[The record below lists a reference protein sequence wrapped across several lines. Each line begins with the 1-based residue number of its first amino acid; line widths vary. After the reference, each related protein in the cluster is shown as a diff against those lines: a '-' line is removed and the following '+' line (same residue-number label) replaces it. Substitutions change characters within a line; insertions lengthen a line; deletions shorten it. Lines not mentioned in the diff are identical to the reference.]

1 MESRAISVNHHLMQ
15 RTATLAQEVLERA
28 KKRKVIWPLPS
39 GFQRK
44 AFQEGDNEDKYLNA
58 AFASVA
64 EHMGHISEECEKYY
78 CCVPPFQFKE
88 YEVAHVFRYH
98 GRLASES
105 LLKAFEDEE
114 NKMHPIVEELGCS
127 NSEALIP
134 VKTLEQ
140 KDIYIEVSPGTYTI
154 SASSAED
161 KIKQTHVI
169 EVHPGQSINLSFDL

>member
-1 MESRAISVNHHLMQ
+1 MESRSISMNHHRMS

-28 KKRKVIWPLPS
+28 KKRKVIWPGPVGPQRRS
-39 GFQRK
+39 FQ
-44 AFQEGDNEDKYLNA
+44 GSDNEDVCLNA

-64 EHMGHISEECEKYY
+64 EYMGHISEECEKYY

-114 NKMHPIVEELGCS
+114 NKTCPIVEEPGCS
-127 NSEALIP
+127 DTEALVP
-134 VKTLEQ
+134 AKTSEQ
-140 KDIYIEVSPGTYTI
+140 KDICIEVFPGTYTI
-154 SASSAED
+154 SVSSGED
-161 KIKQTHVI
+161 QIKQTHVVGI
-169 EVHPGQSINLSFDL
+169 QPGQSVNLSFDL